1 MSELENR
8 IRDKSLLSKI
18 TTPEK
23 LIPLFEETEKRILN
37 VGFSGFTPVGY
48 PKIMPLVIA
57 DYVEKNNLKGKWHF
71 NLFVGASMGAI
82 FESRLLSRIL
92 FSNSDII

>member
-23 LIPLFEETEKRILN
+23 LIPYFKETEKRMLN
-37 VGFSGFTPVGY
+37 VGFSWFTPVG
-48 PKIMPLVIA
+48 
-57 DYVEKNNLKGKWHF
+57 
-71 NLFVGASMGAI
+71 
-82 FESRLLSRIL
+82 
-92 FSNSDII
+92 